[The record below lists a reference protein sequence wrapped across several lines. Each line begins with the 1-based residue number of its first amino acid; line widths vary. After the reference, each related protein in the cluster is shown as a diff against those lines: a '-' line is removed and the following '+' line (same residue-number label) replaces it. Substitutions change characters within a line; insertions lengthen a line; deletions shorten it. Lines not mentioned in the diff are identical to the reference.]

1 LTNNVK
7 TIEQLIKEL
16 SEQEKVA
23 LDGFITDCLTR
34 AEEIKKRREDFQEFQ
49 KNLGLKQ
56 ALISLGDTLSRKGI
70 INAD

>member
-1 LTNNVK
+1 MTNNVK

-34 AEEIKKRREDFQEFQ
+34 AEEIKKRRAE
-49 KNLGLKQ
+49 
-56 ALISLGDTLSRKGI
+56 I
-70 INAD
+70 IWHGGMGKLQRQLCHRV